1 MLTDGGEGVSF
12 HDGSD
17 WNQFDGLGY
26 GPDWGGRRLAV
37 AYGGA
42 GEWLTYKV
50 SVPESGVYSIYSLTA
65 TDAVSGCSLYINGTK
80 AAGNVPLNINSA
92 VTSNNVWEECKD
104 TYLAEAYLEAG
115 VEYLVKYE
123 YNYGYW
129 NFDSLVF
136 MPRPKETLLAEESFN
151 YPITE
156 QAVPFGDYPGV
167 GLSNV
172 NGGSGWGGKWSKD
185 PPDISGFPTA
195 FPSGNGQIPG
205 LYQWADGKT
214 VAFSFSNNQLY
225 RALYAPIDLN
235 RDAVIRVSYDIM
247 SQFSS
252 RNGFVFGNI
261 FIGNTGYNPSKM
273 KPAIGINDSYTL
285 GRNLLDIG
293 NSYWYTY
300 IAEFDIKA
308 DGRDTVRVK
317 AFPAGNGEPAGW
329 DAQTGIELGDGAISH
344 VGFEAGASSYFEN
357 LKIVEK

>member
-1 MLTDGGEGVSF
+1 MLTESGSF
-12 HDGSD
+12 YDGSD
-17 WNQFDGLGY
+17 WNQFDGLGH
-26 GPDWGGRRLAV
+26 GPDWGGRRLGI

-50 SVPESGVYSIYSLTA
+50 SVPKSGIYGIYSLTA
-65 TDAVSGCSLYINGTK
+65 TDADSGCSLYINGIKT
-80 AAGNVPLNINSA
+80 ADNVPLNINYAGS
-92 VTSNNVWEECKD
+92 SNNVWEECKD

-115 VEYLVKYE
+115 MEYTVKYE

-136 MPRPKETLLAEESFN
+136 MPRPDEALIAEESFN

-156 QAVPFGDYPGV
+156 QAAAFGDYPGT
-167 GLSNV
+167 GLSSL
-172 NGGSGWGGKWSKD
+172 NGGSGWSGKWSKD
-185 PPDISGFPTA
+185 PPGIPGFPTA

-225 RALYAPIDLN
+225 RALAAPVELN

-247 SQFSS
+247 SQYSN

-261 FIGNTGYNPSKM
+261 FIGNLDYSPSKM
-273 KPAIGINDSYTL
+273 KPAIGINNSYTL
-285 GRNLLDIG
+285 GQNLLDIG

-300 IAEFDIKA
+300 IAEFDIKST
-308 DGRDTVRVK
+308 GRDTVRVK
-317 AFPAGNGEPAGW
+317 AFPVGSGEPPGW
-329 DAQTGIELGDGAISH
+329 DAQTGIEFGDGTVSY
-344 VGFEAGASSYFEN
+344 VGFEAAASSYFGN
-357 LKIVEK
+357 LKIVEICK